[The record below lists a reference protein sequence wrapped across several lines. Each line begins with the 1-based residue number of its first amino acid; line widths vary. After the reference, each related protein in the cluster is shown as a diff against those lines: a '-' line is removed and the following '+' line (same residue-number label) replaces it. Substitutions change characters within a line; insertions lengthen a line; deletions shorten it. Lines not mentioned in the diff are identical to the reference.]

1 MDESFR
7 PLLKYFT
14 IPNPEPGE
22 IKLVIL
28 IILVFFALLFLLVY
42 LQAWLK
48 SRKERANLIKAA
60 RKHNLSQA
68 ENDLISSLSKGKSR
82 IKPGLVFVSI
92 GEFHR
97 LFGPLMHELVE
108 KAEHDE
114 AAHKKLD
121 GIFALRKKLFG
132 EVAYHFGSI
141 TSTIQF
147 RIGQKLTLQFSIEGV
162 TREFSS
168 MVLDVDAAAIT
179 VANASENGKFF
190 HFGLGQQFKV
200 SFNRVDDGFYEFET
214 TALRSVT
221 DKNEYFL
228 LLAHAT
234 QLKRLQSRMY
244 YRVRLDKP
252 FSFRRFAWDESLETR
267 YHPGSGDLRE
277 KFNGEILNL
286 GGGGMLIFTGENL
299 VKNDLLT
306 FDLELNAENTI
317 HDLLAKVVGIE
328 DEEELGI
335 KRKLIHLQFMNIKP
349 GEQDLI
355 TKLIQQSK
363 LPQ

>member
-7 PLLKYFT
+7 PILKYFV
-14 IPNPEPGE
+14 IPQSGPGE

-28 IILVFFALLFLLVY
+28 MILLFFALLFLAVY

-48 SRKERANLIKAA
+48 GRKERANLIKAA

-68 ENDLISSLSKGKSR
+68 EKELIISLSKGKVR
-82 IKPGLVFVSI
+82 IKPAKVFVSI

-108 KAEHDE
+108 KAEHDQT
-114 AAHKKLD
+114 ARKKLD

-132 EVAYHFGSI
+132 DVAYHFGSI

-147 RIGQKLTLQFSIEGV
+147 RVGQKLNLQFSFERV
-162 TREFSS
+162 TNEFSS

-179 VANASENGKFF
+179 VANANERGKFF
-190 HFGLGQQFKV
+190 HFELGQKFKV

-214 TALRSVT
+214 TSLRSVT
-221 DKNEYFL
+221 DQNEYCL

-234 QLKRLQSRMY
+234 QIQRLQSRMY
-244 YRVRLDKP
+244 YRVKMDAP
-252 FSFRRFAWDESLETR
+252 FTFRRFAWDESLETR
-267 YHPGSGDLRE
+267 YHPGVGDPGKRY
-277 KFNGEILNL
+277 NGEILDI
-286 GGGGMLIFTGENL
+286 GGGGMLITTGENL

-306 FDLELNAENTI
+306 FDLTLNEENTI
-317 HDLLAKVVGIE
+317 HDLLAKVVEIE
-328 DEEELGI
+328 DKEELGT
-335 KRKLIHLQFMNIKP
+335 KRKLMHLQFMNIKS

-355 TKLIQQSK
+355 TKLIHQSK

>member
-7 PLLKYFT
+7 PILKYFV
-14 IPNPEPGE
+14 IPQPGPGE

-28 IILVFFALLFLLVY
+28 TVLLFFALLFLAVY
-42 LQAWLK
+42 LQAWSK

-68 ENDLISSLSKGKSR
+68 ENELIITLSKGKVR
-82 IKPGLVFVSI
+82 IKPAMVFVSI

-97 LFGPLMHELVE
+97 LFGPLMHELVA
-108 KAEHDE
+108 KVEHDE
-114 AAHKKLD
+114 TARKKLD

-147 RIGQKLTLQFSIEGV
+147 RIGQKLTLQFSFEDV
-162 TREFSS
+162 THEFSS

-179 VANASENGKFF
+179 VANANEHGKFY
-190 HFGLGQQFKV
+190 HFGLGQKFKV

-221 DKNEYFL
+221 DQNEYFL

-234 QLKRLQSRMY
+234 QIQRLQSRMY
-244 YRVRLDKP
+244 YRVKINRP
-252 FSFRRFAWDESLETR
+252 FTFRRFAWDESLETR
-267 YHPGSGDLRE
+267 YHPRMGDPGE
-277 KFNGEILNL
+277 KYTGEILNI
-286 GGGGMLIFTGENL
+286 GGGGMLIITEETL

-306 FDLELNAENTI
+306 FDLTLNEENTI
-317 HDLLAKVVGIE
+317 HDLLAKVVEIE

-355 TKLIQQSK
+355 TQLIHQSN
-363 LPQ
+363 LST